1 MLNEIKK
8 SFVLGGKTIELSTGL
23 YAPQAD
29 GAVMVSC
36 GGAAILVTC
45 VASKDSVV
53 NSFFPLTV
61 NYVEKTYAAGKI
73 PGGYFRREARPSEH
87 ETLTS
92 RLIDRAI
99 RPTFSDGY
107 NSEVQIIATVMSY
120 DPEIPCDMLAFIGSS
135 AAVSLAGL
143 PIDSAIAGVRV
154 GMIED
159 KFVINPSYQ
168 ELADSCLDLVVAGS
182 SNAVIMVESEAVE
195 ITEEE
200 ALNSIMHGFDAMQ
213 VAIKAIEEL
222 TAEAGKSKVAWERP
236 TVSPA
241 QEELKRK
248 VNDLIGN
255 DLKLAFQQPA
265 KAQRYAAVAAAT
277 NKAIAELA
285 IEGSDISANY
295 IAEQVGSVGK
305 RYVREQVL
313 AGNPRI
319 DGRNTKSVRP
329 IEIRLGVLPRVHGS
343 ALFTRGETQ
352 ALVTATLGTERD
364 SQKLDTLQGDT
375 AEDFML
381 HYNFHPFSVGEIGFL
396 TSPKRREIGHGRL
409 AKRAILPV
417 LPSNEDFPYVLRVV
431 SEIIACNGSSSMAS
445 VCGASLSLMD
455 AGVPILA
462 PVAGIAMGL
471 IKEGDKH
478 VVLTDILGDEDHLG
492 DMDFKVAGTDQGIT
506 ALQMDIKISGITKEI
521 MHEALEQAKAG
532 RLHILDEM
540 KKAIA
545 APRTD
550 VSAYAPRY
558 TTIKIK
564 ESKIR
569 DIIGKG
575 GATIRELT
583 ETTNTTIEVNDDGTV
598 KIAAVNK
605 EDAERAIKRI
615 EELTAEAEVGKI
627 YDGQVVKIMDFG
639 AIVTFLGGSCQGLVH
654 ISQISDDHVENVTDH
669 VNENDEVRVKVID
682 IDRQGRVRLS
692 LKEAQNNNSA
702 TTQSTGKENT
712 VGCSSVE
719 L

>member
-8 SFVLGGKTIELSTGL
+8 SFELGGKTVELSTGL
-23 YAPQAD
+23 YARQAD
-29 GAVMVSC
+29 GSVMVTC
-36 GGAAILVTC
+36 GGAAVLVTC
-45 VASKDSVV
+45 VAKKGNAN

-61 NYVEKTYAAGKI
+61 NYIEKTYAAGKI

-99 RPTFSDGY
+99 RPTFADGY
-107 NSEVQIIATVMSY
+107 SNEVQVIATVMSY
-120 DPEIPCDMLAFIGSS
+120 DPEIPCDMLAFIGAS

-143 PIDSAIAGVRV
+143 PTNGSIAGVRV

-159 KFVINPSYQ
+159 KFIVNPSYE

-182 SNAVIMVESEAVE
+182 ADAVIMVESEAVE

-200 ALNSIMHGFDAMQ
+200 ALGSVMHGFDAMQ
-213 VAIKAIEEL
+213 AAIKAINEL
-222 TAEAGKSKVAWERP
+222 TAEAGKPKVEWEAP
-236 TVSPA
+236 VVTPAEEALKAKVS
-241 QEELKRK
+241 
-248 VNDLIGN
+248 DLVAE
-255 DLKLAFQQPA
+255 DLKQAYQQPA
-265 KAQRYAAVAAAT
+265 KAERYAAVAAAT
-277 NKAIAELA
+277 EKAVAELVT
-285 IEGSDISANY
+285 EDSDITADDV
-295 IAEQVGSVGK
+295 AKQVGSIGK
-305 RYVREQVL
+305 AYVREQVL
-313 AGNPRI
+313 AGNARI
-319 DGRNTKSVRP
+319 DGRDTKTVRP
-329 IEIRLGVLPRVHGS
+329 IDIRLGVLPRVHGS

-364 SQKLDTLQGDT
+364 AQKIDTLHGDT
-375 AEDFML
+375 AEDFLL
-381 HYNFHPFSVGEIGFL
+381 HYNFPPFSVGEVGFL
-396 TSPKRREIGHGRL
+396 GSPKRREIGHGRL

-417 LPSNEDFPYVLRVV
+417 LPNNEDFPYVLRVV

-455 AGVPILA
+455 AGVPTLA

-471 IKEGDKH
+471 IKDGDKH

-521 MHEALEQAKAG
+521 MQEALEQAKAG
-532 RLHILDEM
+532 RLHILGEM

-545 APRTD
+545 APRED
-550 VSAYAPRY
+550 VSAFAPRY
-558 TTIKIK
+558 TTIKVK
-564 ESKIR
+564 ENKIR

-605 EDAERAIKRI
+605 DDAERAIKRI
-615 EELTAEAEVGKI
+615 EELTAEAEIGKI

-654 ISQISDDHVENVTDH
+654 ISQISDEHVENVTDH
-669 VNENDEVRVKVID
+669 VNENDEIRVKVID

-692 LKEAQNNNSA
+692 LKEAQEQPA
-702 TTQSTGKENT
+702 AEEAKQAE
-712 VGCSSVE
+712 
-719 L
+719 